1 MDAKS
6 KKIKNAVE
14 NLRKMLKGVDQFQPS
29 SPVIKSLANSL
40 KKSLFV
46 DFKKRP
52 AIAEFKKRTQMLD
65 FKKRVG
71 ATFVTFKKRPTP
83 VLFKKRVADVLFK
96 KAKV

>member
-1 MDAKS
+1 MDPRT
-6 KKIKNAVE
+6 KKIQTAVE

-40 KKSLFV
+40 RQSLFV

-52 AIAEFKKRTQMLD
+52 AIADFKKRTQALN

-71 ATFVTFKKRPTP
+71 ATFVTFKKRTTP

>member
-1 MDAKS
+1 MDPRTR
-6 KKIKNAVE
+6 KIQTAVE

-29 SPVIKSLANSL
+29 SPVIKSLTNSL
-40 KKSLFV
+40 KQSLFV

-52 AIAEFKKRTQMLD
+52 ALADFKKRAQALN

-71 ATFVTFKKRPTP
+71 STYVTFKKQPNP